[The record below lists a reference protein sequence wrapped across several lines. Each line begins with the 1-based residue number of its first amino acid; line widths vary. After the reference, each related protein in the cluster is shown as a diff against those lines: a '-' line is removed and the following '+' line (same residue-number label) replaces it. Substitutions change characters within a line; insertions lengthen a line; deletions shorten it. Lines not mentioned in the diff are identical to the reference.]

1 MKVSAKFARA
11 AYEAQSA
18 LFWVWFALACCADDA
33 VTAVLLLVVK
43 SLIWAALNGEIEEW
57 EADEKAEEEKQ
68 E

>member
-57 EADEKAEEEKQ
+57 EAEEEKQ

>member
-18 LFWVWFALACCADDA
+18 LFWVWFALSCCAGDA
-33 VTAVLLLVVK
+33 VTAILLLVVK

-57 EADEKAEEEKQ
+57 EAEEEKQ